1 MLKFKVTENGQ
12 FIKLIDFSLNAER
25 NALIRYFKKK
35 SKKAAFNVMVDRGL
49 WDGMDSFIT
58 KEGLIAVGLWRE
70 IYQFAE
76 KTGYE
81 CEIEGVERFTNRE
94 ITRDSYLEYVGTL
107 LDGIKDEHGNSIIP
121 RDYQFEASY
130 RASKYKFCTQE
141 LATSAGKT
149 LIFFIYNS
157 FLRDTGKISKQNK
170 SLIIVPNISLV
181 GQTAE
186 KFVMYAQ
193 PDQHWNVCTIGGKD
207 KFKQERFDD
216 AEIVISTYQSL
227 VNLNPNLFKVF
238 SVVQVDEVH
247 KGRAASIRDI
257 LVQCSNWEYRL
268 GLSGTVKIEEE
279 FSDFFR
285 VQEIVGPLV
294 MTLSA
299 KHLIDH
305 GYSPNIKIDILD
317 LKYDE
322 TSAQIQKYWH
332 LKKTGKSMYN
342 NAKDFGRDMLAI
354 EKGIIFESKERLDF
368 ISNFTRK
375 LAKNTLILFSDV
387 KNGYGRMIQEKLL
400 EWNDKVYYIDGGVDS
415 RERDKFKESLESED
429 GVIIVAS
436 YNTFATG
443 IDSKRL
449 YHIILSESIKSEI
462 ILRQA
467 IGRGMR
473 KLAEKNKVMVWDL
486 VDQLDGYSIKHGKIR
501 EDIYKEQKFPI
512 NHRLID
518 LTKKRPIE

>member
-1 MLKFKVTENGQ
+1 LLKFKVTENGQ
-12 FIKLIDFSLNAER
+12 FIKLIDFSLNSER
-25 NALIRYFKKK
+25 TSLIRYFKKK

-193 PDQHWNVCTIGGKD
+193 PDQQWNVCTIGGKD

-238 SVVQVDEVH
+238 SVVQVDECLH
-247 KGRAASIRDI
+247 PSSLIKMADNS
-257 LVQCSNWEYRL
+257 Y
-268 GLSGTVKIEEE
+268 K
-279 FSDFFR
+279 
-285 VQEIVGPLV
+285 EIQYITPGENVYTINDV
-294 MTLSA
+294 
-299 KHLIDH
+299 
-305 GYSPNIKIDILD
+305 
-317 LKYDE
+317 
-322 TSAQIQKYWH
+322 
-332 LKKTGKSMYN
+332 TGKPEINEVDFVYKNLSSGQHMYE
-342 NAKDFGRDMLAI
+342 I
-354 EKGIIFESKERLDF
+354 ELENGETIRLTG
-368 ISNFTRK
+368 NHKVK
-375 LAKNTLILFSDV
+375 LMDGTYKRTDCLIEGD
-387 KNGYGRMIQEKLL
+387 E
-400 EWNDKVYYIDGGVDS
+400 
-415 RERDKFKESLESED
+415 
-429 GVIIVAS
+429 
-436 YNTFATG
+436 
-443 IDSKRL
+443 
-449 YHIILSESIKSEI
+449 ILSIHEI
-462 ILRQA
+462 F
-467 IGRGMR
+467 
-473 KLAEKNKVMVWDL
+473 KN
-486 VDQLDGYSIKHGKIR
+486 
-501 EDIYKEQKFPI
+501 
-512 NHRLID
+512 
-518 LTKKRPIE
+518 